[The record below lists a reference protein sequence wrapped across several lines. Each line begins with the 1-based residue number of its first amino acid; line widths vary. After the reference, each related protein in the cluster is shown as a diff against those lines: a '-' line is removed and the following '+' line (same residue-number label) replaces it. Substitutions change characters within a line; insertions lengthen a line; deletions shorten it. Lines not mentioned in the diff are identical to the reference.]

1 MIRESGRMGA
11 FAISALLSLRGV
23 WHHAAEVLR
32 QCCLL
37 ITGSDD
43 EVVSDD
49 EETSVAAMS
58 DLSAS
63 NLARSAAIW
72 SGSAPDASWV
82 SSDDS
87 SRPSRSR

>member
-37 ITGSDD
+37 ITGSAL
-43 EVVSDD
+43 V
-49 EETSVAAMS
+49 
-58 DLSAS
+58 
-63 NLARSAAIW
+63 IW
-72 SGSAPDASWV
+72 GW
-82 SSDDS
+82 SS
-87 SRPSRSR
+87 